1 LCCAGNRPALRVKAL
16 KYMRIGYL
24 RVSTEDQKPDRQ
36 VDALRPICDELHIER
51 LSAVAKSRPVFE
63 AVLAGLAPGDTLV
76 VWSLDRA
83 FRNTKDALI
92 HADRLKERGVNFQ
105 IVSLGVDTATADGRL
120 AFTMVAAVAEHERNR
135 LSERTRQG
143 LAAARRKGQR
153 LGPPPK
159 MSDRQIRNAIARLEH
174 GELRRDVA
182 RYYGVHPWTLTRSIR
197 RLVGKKA

>member
-1 LCCAGNRPALRVKAL
+1 MK
-16 KYMRIGYL
+16 IGYL
-24 RVSTEDQKPDRQ
+24 RVSSEDQCEDRQ
-36 VDALRPICDELHIER
+36 VDLLTPICDELHVEK

-63 AVLAGLAPGDTLV
+63 SLFARLKAGDTLV

-92 HADRLKERGVNFQ
+92 HADRLKERGVHFQ
-105 IVSLGVDTATADGRL
+105 IVSLGVDTATADGKL
-120 AFTMVAAVAEHERNR
+120 AYTMVAAVAEHERNR

-143 LAAARRKGQR
+143 LAAARRKGQC

-159 MSDRQIRNAIARLEH
+159 MSDRQIRNAMARLER

-182 RYYGVHPWTLTRSIR
+182 RHYGVHPWTLTRSIR
-197 RLVGKKA
+197 RLEGKG